1 MKNWARWTFRG
12 IFVAMIVYHI
22 WSFYNFGFESL
33 ALINPNFNQGIGI
46 LLKSWVIIVNLVG
59 NLVNYL
65 IQIGL
70 PLIAFYFGFIYKSYE
85 YLE

>member
-12 IFVAMIVYHI
+12 IFVAMIAYHI

-33 ALINPNFNQGIGI
+33 AVIKPVFNQGIGVAS
-46 LLKSWVIIVNLVG
+46 KSWVIVVNLLG

-70 PLIAFYFGFIYKSYE
+70 PLISFYFGFIYKSEE